1 MAQLTPPLAPP
12 LPSKPTYGD
21 LPAQHID
28 FRLWQIVM
36 SAATIV
42 LAGWFFTLN
51 PIAGIIASFFA
62 KHVLVAILAAG
73 LEHPDSEHPTAD
85 VPAVPETERGAAP

>member
-1 MAQLTPPLAPP
+1 MARLIPPPP
-12 LPSKPTYGD
+12 PKPTYGD

-51 PIAGIIASFFA
+51 PIAGIVASFFA

-73 LEHPDSEHPTAD
+73 LDHPAPD
-85 VPAVPETERGAAP
+85 AAPLPGAPEHETPGNVIHGP

>member
-1 MAQLTPPLAPP
+1 MAQLTPPLTPP
-12 LPSKPTYGD
+12 LPPKPTYGD

-36 SAATIV
+36 SAATLV

-73 LEHPDSEHPTAD
+73 LDHPPAD
-85 VPAVPETERGAAP
+85 VGAVPETESRGAVP

>member
-1 MAQLTPPLAPP
+1 MAQLTPPLPP
-12 LPSKPTYGD
+12 KPTYGD

-73 LEHPDSEHPTAD
+73 LEHPTPEDPTAS
-85 VPAVPETERGAAP
+85 VPAVPETEHPA

>member
-1 MAQLTPPLAPP
+1 MAQLTPPLTPP
-12 LPSKPTYGD
+12 LPPKPTYGD
-21 LPAQHID
+21 LPAQHIE

-62 KHVLVAILAAG
+62 KRSRIG
-73 LEHPDSEHPTAD
+73 LIVVSSRWLWA
-85 VPAVPETERGAAP
+85 PAR